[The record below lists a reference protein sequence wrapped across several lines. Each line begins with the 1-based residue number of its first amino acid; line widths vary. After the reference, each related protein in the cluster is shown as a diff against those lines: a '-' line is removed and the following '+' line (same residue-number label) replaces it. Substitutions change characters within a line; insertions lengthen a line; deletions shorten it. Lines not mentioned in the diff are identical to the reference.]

1 MKLNLWNLDLAP
13 QSTTLKWF
21 RLLLTKFLWSM
32 VLHFYSR
39 RPLPCS
45 QFPEPARWR
54 DPSQYNTIPPLHR
67 AAMIQCST
75 KYGQT
80 RSALSDT
87 PQDLLDDAYRKL
99 YPNHLSYRTGVTS
112 EKYFSTSAVCHLV
125 SRHNG
130 SPGGGIIAENGKLIG
145 MSACHRKHANNI

>member
-1 MKLNLWNLDLAP
+1 MKLNLWDLDLAP
-13 QSTTLKWF
+13 QSTALKWF

-67 AAMIQCST
+67 VAMIGYNAPPNMDKQ
-75 KYGQT
+75 YP
-80 RSALSDT
+80 LYPDT

-99 YPNHLSYRTGVTS
+99 YPDHLSYRTGVTS

-125 SRHNG
+125 SGHNG
-130 SPGGGIIAENGKLIG
+130 SSGGRILQKME
-145 MSACHRKHANNI
+145 S